1 MEQEVTDVW
10 VPGLQ
15 PEQEIVG
22 YWQIQ
27 DFLGLK
33 ITRNLSYLWHFS
45 AYPNEFDSR
54 FWVCTA
60 DSCSTR
66 PARVLSQTG
75 NRNSYHNLVVQ
86 QIISNY
92 NLSR

>member
-10 VPGLQ
+10 GLQ

-22 YWQIQ
+22 YWLIQ

-33 ITRNLSYLWHFS
+33 ITRNLSYLWHFT

-54 FWVCTA
+54 FRVCTA

-66 PARVLSQTG
+66 PASSKGVKSDRKSKLLSQFGGPTD
-75 NRNSYHNLVVQ
+75 NFQLQSQ
-86 QIISNY
+86 
-92 NLSR
+92 